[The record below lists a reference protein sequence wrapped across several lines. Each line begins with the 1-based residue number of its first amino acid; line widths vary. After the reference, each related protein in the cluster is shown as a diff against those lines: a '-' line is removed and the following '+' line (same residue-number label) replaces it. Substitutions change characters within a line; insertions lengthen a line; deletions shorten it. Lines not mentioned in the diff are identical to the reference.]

1 MRTARAFLA
10 ALCAAMMVA
19 GAAVPAHAVGN
30 GGDRGVGEGRAR
42 AASGVAKHARHD
54 GTAPP
59 QWDLPKPAVV
69 PHEDVAPPGAG
80 GKVGDGSNLISFS
93 SFDTGDIIVVLG
105 TTFGHAGCWS
115 DELYSPTRGLNSYCI
130 WSANTTPANGVQLEQ
145 PVKYRAYDRAYGLW
159 VPSKTASGP
168 GVVTYC
174 SLQRG
179 EPYNIASSKTD
190 YARWYCSKLPWV
202 GWKLK
207 AGVDLDADGGYWVWP
222 VDLVND
228 SQTSVFAMSE

>member
-1 MRTARAFLA
+1 MRPGHAFVVAVCAGMLVLGA
-10 ALCAAMMVA
+10 AL
-19 GAAVPAHAVGN
+19 PAHAA
-30 GGDRGVGEGRAR
+30 GGQRVRGSAGERGH
-42 AASGVAKHARHD
+42 AAAGVAKRARRD

-59 QWDLPKPAVV
+59 QWDLPKPEVV

-80 GKVGDGSNLISFS
+80 GLTGDGVNQIPFTA
-93 SFDTGDIIVVLG
+93 FDTGDMVVVLG

-115 DELYSPTRGLNSYCI
+115 DELYSALRGVYSYCV
-130 WSANTTPANGVQLEQ
+130 WSANTTPVNGVQLEQ

-159 VPSKTASGP
+159 VPSKASSGS

-179 EPYNIASSKTD
+179 EPYNILSSKTD
-190 YARWYCSKLPWV
+190 YGRWYCSKLPWV
-202 GWKLK
+202 AWRLK

-228 SQTSVFAMSE
+228 SQTSIFAMSS

>member
-1 MRTARAFLA
+1 
-10 ALCAAMMVA
+10 
-19 GAAVPAHAVGN
+19 
-30 GGDRGVGEGRAR
+30 
-42 AASGVAKHARHD
+42 
-54 GTAPP
+54 
-59 QWDLPKPAVV
+59 
-69 PHEDVAPPGAG
+69 
-80 GKVGDGSNLISFS
+80 
-93 SFDTGDIIVVLG
+93 
-105 TTFGHAGCWS
+105 
-115 DELYSPTRGLNSYCI
+115 
-130 WSANTTPANGVQLEQ
+130 VQLEQ
-145 PVKYRAYDRAYGLW
+145 PIKYRAYDRAYGLW
-159 VPSKTASGP
+159 VPSKAASGA

>member
-1 MRTARAFLA
+1 MRPVRAFVLA
-10 ALCAAMMVA
+10 SCVAVMTVGAAM
-19 GAAVPAHAVGN
+19 PAHAVG
-30 GGDRGVGEGRAR
+30 GGAIRGGAVEHARSGAETAKRAR
-42 AASGVAKHARHD
+42 DD
-54 GTAPP
+54 GTAPA
-59 QWDLPKPAVV
+59 QWDLPKPEVV

-80 GKVGDGSNLISFS
+80 GIGGDGVNRLSFT

-115 DELYSPTRGLNSYCI
+115 DELYSSTRGVYSYCI
-130 WSANTTPANGVQLEQ
+130 WSANTKPANGVQLEQ

-159 VPSKTASGP
+159 VPSRPTSGQ
-168 GVVTYC
+168 GVIGYC

-190 YARWYCSKLPWV
+190 YRRWYCSKLPWV
-202 GWKLK
+202 AWKLK

-228 SQTSVFAMSE
+228 AQTSIFAKSS